1 MSTQDHAPARRTIV
15 TDGDLPTR
23 LLAFLEGR
31 ATTAPAA
38 ASALPAPDSPA
49 ADAAAA
55 DAALVTRLRAAHAEA
70 LPERLAAI
78 RRAARAGD
86 APALA
91 AAATALAGSSGQ
103 LGDPAVARLSGALA
117 RQARRGVVDHALVA
131 ELTATGAP
139 AVPGPRTGQATSR

>member
-49 ADAAAA
+49 ADAAVVA
-55 DAALVTRLRAAHAEA
+55 RLRAAHAEA